1 MFNRKP
7 RLCDAF
13 AMSTTPGKPN
23 DGVEL
28 TLGIESEKG
37 GRRSYCGGKSG
48 CRKESGTRPRN
59 GKHAAFGGNSRPF
72 KK

>member
-37 GRRSYCGGKSG
+37 AEFMRSIATI
-48 CRKESGTRPRN
+48 RMRPDQAQHMYEALKRVFDVEH
-59 GKHAAFGGNSRPF
+59 KD
-72 KK
+72 